1 MAKEAKSEP
10 FEQIYARLEE
20 RVHKLELG
28 GLSLDES
35 IALYEEGM
43 TLARRCQD
51 RLDEAELKIT
61 KLKES
66 FAPIARN
73 GNAAAPPEP
82 PEDYDYESADEP
94 PPDDDPFP

>member
-10 FEQIYARLEE
+10 FEQIYAHLEE
-20 RVHKLELG
+20 SVHKLEAG

-43 TLARRCQD
+43 ALAKRCQD

-61 KLKES
+61 RLKES
-66 FAPIARN
+66 FAPIPRASDADVS
-73 GNAAAPPEP
+73 GEP
-82 PEDYDYESADEP
+82 ADDYEYEDEP
-94 PPDDDPFP
+94 PGDDDPFP